1 MEVEWDMRR
10 FMQTKM
16 HVRTTGGTPWPPP
29 GHVTV
34 PRPALSL
41 IRRSVGERVNSV
53 GGNTGEGSNGKGSN
67 GDGSNGGGSNRIVST
82 SAVSTSVVSTGAVS
96 IGPVTDLGGNGNG
109 NGSNGIVV
117 RVP

>member
-16 HVRTTGGTPWPPP
+16 RVRTTGGTPWPPP

-67 GDGSNGGGSNRIVST
+67 GDGSNGGGSNRM
-82 SAVSTSVVSTGAVS
+82 VSTSVVSTGAVS
-96 IGPVTDLGGNGNG
+96 IGSVTDRGGNGNG

>member
-1 MEVEWDMRR
+1 MEVEWDTRR
-10 FMQTKM
+10 SMQTKM
-16 HVRTTGGTPWPPP
+16 RVRTTGGTPWPPP
-29 GHVTV
+29 VHVTV

-41 IRRSVGERVNSV
+41 IRRSVGERVNSA

-67 GDGSNGGGSNRIVST
+67 GGGSNGDGSNRMVST
-82 SAVSTSVVSTGAVS
+82 SAVSTSM
-96 IGPVTDLGGNGNG
+96 VTDRGGNGNG